1 MKPNEKRQ
9 GGRQGGCQGGGQGWG
24 SGGYGAAPPKMPD
37 NPMEAMGMA
46 MAMMNTWMT
55 PDADADKRKS
65 GGRGGQKQGGY
76 SHAGNSYA
84 GNSYAANPSW
94 NTGFQGGFGGGYGN
108 GASW

>member
-24 SGGYGAAPPKMPD
+24 SGGYGAAPPKMPE

-55 PDADADKRKS
+55 PDGDPNKRKS
-65 GGRGGQKQGGY
+65 MARGGGQKPQGGY
-76 SHAGNSYA
+76 SQVGA
-84 GNSYAANPSW
+84 PSW
-94 NTGFQGGFGGGYGN
+94 NTGSQGGYG
-108 GASW
+108 GGGSWQ